1 MLRQLI
7 FICAIGGVPLVSTAA
22 GTAATEAIQASE
34 VTAKVTSNSF
44 ACNQAQAS
52 ANPAQGPVWVVQ
64 SPVQTPVQQGPV
76 WVVQQERSVR
86 PLS

>member
-34 VTAKVTSNSF
+34 DAAKESSSSF
-44 ACNQAQAS
+44 ACTQAQAS
-52 ANPAQGPVWVVQ
+52 ANPTQGPVWVVQ
-64 SPVQTPVQQGPV
+64 GPVQTPAQQGPV
-76 WVVQQERSVR
+76 WVVQQERPAKPMS
-86 PLS
+86 